1 MLPQACIVSSIIL
14 DDKSEATEFPS
25 AGQNSASSEFQLIYW
40 QCVALCLMTSVTHNP
55 DCTHLLFCNKPIP
68 TVAPPEVVA
77 NLASLGVVFVELPL
91 SYRLPEGS
99 ISRWGNVFYV
109 LNIIEYFVEK
119 LPHDILIFTD
129 ADCIWRKSARSITSL
144 LTNHDCLVYS
154 LRPDDQ
160 KNYEGDVLLNGMSRK
175 KMVAVLDEVFHK
187 TLVETPPHNGG
198 EFFAATR
205 QYCAGIIPQIRTL
218 WEYACIHASETDSIK
233 TEEHFL
239 NILAWANDVQSYTAD
254 GIVRR
259 LWTNF
264 GDVNVRATDTELVI
278 WHLPA
283 EKKFGFRRMWH
294 AHLKAGNAWNTL
306 DAETVNARSAGFMG
320 IPRRSAVK
328 LGQDLLQK
336 AASRLPDRR

>member
-14 DDKSEATEFPS
+14 DDEGEATEFPS
-25 AGQNSASSEFQLIYW
+25 AGQDSASSEFQLIYW
-40 QCVALCLMTSVTHNP
+40 HCVALCLMTSVTHNP
-55 DCTHLLFCNKPIP
+55 DCPHLLFCNKHIP
-68 TVAPPEVVA
+68 SVAPPDVVA
-77 NLASLGVVFVELPL
+77 NLSALGVVFVELPL
-91 SYRLPEGS
+91 TYRLPEGS
-99 ISRWGNVFYV
+99 ISRWGNVFYI
-109 LNIIEYFVEK
+109 LDIIEYFVDR
-119 LPHDILIFTD
+119 LAYDILIFTD
-129 ADCIWRKSARSITSL
+129 ADCIWRKSARGITERL
-144 LTNHDCLVYS
+144 AIRDCLVYS
-154 LRPDDQ
+154 LRPEDQ

-187 TLVETPPHNGG
+187 RLADTPPHNGG

-205 QYCAGIIPQIRTL
+205 RYCAAILPQIKTL
-218 WEYACIHASETDSIK
+218 WDYACQHAPETDSIK

-264 GDVNVRATDTELVI
+264 GDVNVRASDTELII

-294 AHLKAGNAWNTL
+294 AYLGAGKAWNTL
-306 DAETVNARSAGFMG
+306 TAEAVNARSARFMG
-320 IPRRSAVK
+320 IPRRGAVK